1 MPNDSCID
9 AQPLSSADTGDHGMP
24 SKSAEE
30 AGNLHA
36 SREYRPCGDCKLHP
50 EGVSRFA
57 AMQRVSSGHQR
68 LAPLNVTPDVV
79 SLREAEQNKLGQ
91 RIGAIAFTGFA
102 VVQDD
107 ASYLSMRIC
116 SGVKPR

>member
-36 SREYRPCGDCKLHP
+36 SREYRLAAILNFIPKAYRDSPPCG
-50 EGVSRFA
+50 
-57 AMQRVSSGHQR
+57 
-68 LAPLNVTPDVV
+68 PLP
-79 SLREAEQNKLGQ
+79 Q
-91 RIGAIAFTGFA
+91 AING
-102 VVQDD
+102 
-107 ASYLSMRIC
+107 
-116 SGVKPR
+116 